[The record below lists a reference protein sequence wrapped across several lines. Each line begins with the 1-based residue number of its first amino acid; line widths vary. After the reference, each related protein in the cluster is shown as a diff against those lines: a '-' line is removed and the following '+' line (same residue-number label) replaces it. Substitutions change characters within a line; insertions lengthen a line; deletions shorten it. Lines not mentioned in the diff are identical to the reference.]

1 MFTLVT
7 THVSSFDVMS
17 FVYVQSDLLSPLFCV
32 VLYCPVW
39 ANITKMNSRRFLSL
53 DLTWLISPVHVMY
66 TYTHGCNANT
76 HTHTKLTQK
85 HICNVS
91 LYAQNV
97 DIHFWLHV
105 PVKARDRPWHLPPFV
120 SATSAHAALR
130 SCGRGGGRVHLCL
143 QLKHRVTATGCNMVR
158 LYLGVSV
165 SGRVLSFP

>member
-1 MFTLVT
+1 MWCLLCM
-7 THVSSFDVMS
+7 SSQTCCLPCSVWYCTVLFEPISPKWIPDDFCRLTWLDS
-17 FVYVQSDLLSPLFCV
+17 SPLFTSCTHTHMD
-32 VLYCPVW
+32 
-39 ANITKMNSRRFLSL
+39 AM
-53 DLTWLISPVHVMY
+53 LTH
-66 TYTHGCNANT
+66 THT